1 MSREDKSVP
10 PIDGQ
15 LLVPFF
21 RVAAAQYTAWRK
33 DLGGVVKSG
42 YEGCNIDTALMVL
55 IHLLPGVRRSTLE
68 EALAAVK
75 CPEEYVKASF
85 ARLVKGGPAILGE
98 AKSYTPAAK
107 VENEVIERWLQLPC
121 AGAVMQDLDRVLRG
135 ARSGLS
141 VQVPLRCIS
150 GQQAVRLLCRTGHH
164 AEAYAFVSGI
174 ATDGQLRGPNGRH
187 KDTDEGW
194 RDRLF
199 ITLSE
204 LNPSDWREHPEVQE
218 TSWPTLI
225 ALMMKRS
232 VDACMPQLPPPD
244 WWLTVGEERL
254 LQADIVWVMGY
265 VGLQWGRQDILE
277 RAAAIKGGRDV
288 QTALQATLE
297 WWKSRDT
304 KQLSR
309 LLSCSAERNDY
320 LASIMHLLIFLAYKT
335 GGERELQAWWHRQV
349 YDSERAFGI
358 SYRHLFNPHQF
369 YDEQLP
375 LEWKITRRL
384 CTNIMETR
392 TIPVPGTGALQ
403 HADAL
408 IHALFVWQI
417 GGQFSDPR
425 LVHGIL
431 RVAEECRA
439 CGQLFYA
446 ACMLDCV
453 MAGRGVSPTLAE
465 DARALREML
474 PKVWPNLTRY
484 YVDAASMENNLK
496 RLEGVLQKWE
506 TGEVPADDSP
516 PPLHAIRWRVCPKVY
531 GFYPNEPNFRLE
543 FSLAKYNYKKNTL
556 SSGRQIS
563 LLELTCRDVLDTLNS
578 SDRALAKK
586 AEHLNAKHL
595 YGSGNESVKEMPAE
609 MLPFLQGK
617 PLVTYSDSA
626 GELELAIRKPHVY
639 VHTHEDGF
647 ELDCTELSTRI
658 QVAQPIGNKLDV
670 ITPIDDCEDLVELV
684 KECGRAGRLMLPP
697 TAMARL
703 EGRMGSLLER
713 VTIQGNLPAVPENVR
728 KIPCDVKIVVLIG
741 REEQGVHVTVAA
753 EPRPEVY
760 EIPGGGI
767 PSMAEE
773 KDGAVT
779 LWQRDWKGELEVY
792 QQLQQACP
800 MLAQRIDA
808 GGEVSVPDPAE
819 ALALL
824 EELQNQNL
832 AELRWKTN
840 STLRVSVL
848 NSTNKIRINLQ
859 KDSRGWFEVGGN
871 IALDE
876 QHSVGF
882 ADLLKSMQS
891 MYHGY
896 VKLNDELYVRL
907 SEDLERQLR
916 GMEILSLGS
925 SVKPGKKADS
935 RVPASALALLS
946 LSMAPEDIPPGLA
959 EVTGQIRAQYDAPV
973 VPPEGVRA
981 ELRPYQRAG
990 YEWMQRM
997 LNSGVGI
1004 CLADDMGLGKTLQVL
1019 SVLQMRSAAGCSLVV
1034 APASVCA
1041 GWKSEAERFTPGLR
1055 VHVYGSEGDRAEQLE
1070 HLTAGDVLVCS
1081 YGLLIS
1087 DEGQL
1092 TKRKWNVVVLDEAQA
1107 IKNSE
1112 TRRAEACYCLK
1123 ARGRI
1128 AATGTPV
1135 ENRMQELRSIFHF
1148 LNPGL
1153 LGSEKQFNARFRT
1166 PESAATLRRLIAPF
1180 VLRRLKQDVL
1190 ADLPEKTE
1198 SVLRVQ
1204 LSPEE
1209 RALYEVIRQE
1219 GLSLKTDGDPKARF
1233 RILAILTRLR
1243 RLCCASELVA
1253 TGRNPGSSKIDALME
1268 LADELKESGHKALV
1282 FSQFTD
1288 VLSIVE
1294 KRMKVAGHSYL
1305 YLDGSTP
1312 RARRAELVKSF
1323 QSGQAD
1329 FFLISLKAGG
1339 VGLTLTEADYVIL
1352 LDPWWNPAVEN
1363 QAADRSHRIGQ
1374 KNPVTVYRLVCSD
1387 TVEEKVLAIHE
1398 EKKALFDTLIND
1410 SSNAGPLSPSELIE
1424 LMR

>member
-1 MSREDKSVP
+1 MSKEDKSVP

-55 IHLLPGVRRSTLE
+55 IHLLPGVRRITLE

-85 ARLVKGGPAILGE
+85 TRLVKGGAVMLGE
-98 AKSYTPAAK
+98 AKSYTAAAK
-107 VENEVIERWLQLPC
+107 VENEVIERWLHLPC
-121 AGAVMQDLDRVLRG
+121 AEPVMQDLDRVLRG
-135 ARSGLS
+135 VRSGLPMR
-141 VQVPLRCIS
+141 VPLCCIS

-164 AEAYAFVSGI
+164 AEAYAFVIGI

-204 LNPSDWREHPEVQE
+204 LTPSDWREHPEVHE
-218 TSWPTLI
+218 PSWPTLI
-225 ALMMKRS
+225 ALMMNQS
-232 VDACMPQLPPPD
+232 TEACLPQLPPPD
-244 WWLTVGEERL
+244 WWLTVEEERL
-254 LQADIVWVMGY
+254 QKAGIVWVMGY
-265 VGLQWGRQDILE
+265 AGLQWGRQDMLE
-277 RAAAIKGGRDV
+277 RAAAIRGGGDE
-288 QTALQATLE
+288 QIALQATLE
-297 WWKSRDT
+297 WWQSRDT
-304 KQLSR
+304 KRLSR
-309 LLSCSAERNDY
+309 LLVYTAEHNDY
-320 LASIMHLLIFLAYKT
+320 LASIMHLMIILAYKT
-335 GGERELQAWWHRQV
+335 GGEKELRAWWHRQTFE
-349 YDSERAFGI
+349 SARAFGV
-358 SYRHLFNPHQF
+358 SYRHLYRPDQF
-369 YDEQLP
+369 YEDQLP
-375 LEWKITRRL
+375 PKWKITGRL
-384 CTNIMETR
+384 CTNMLDKRMILM
-392 TIPVPGTGALQ
+392 PGTGALQ

-417 GGQFSDPR
+417 GGRYSDPR

-453 MAGRGVSPTLAE
+453 IAGRGVSPTLAE
-465 DARALREML
+465 DARALRETL

-484 YVDAASMENNLK
+484 YVDAAVMESNLK
-496 RLEGVLQKWE
+496 RLEGVLRKWE
-506 TGEVPADDSP
+506 TGEAPPDDM
-516 PPLHAIRWRVCPKVY
+516 PPLHAIRWRVCPKVH

-556 SSGRQIS
+556 SSGRQLS
-563 LLELTCRDVLDTLNS
+563 LTDLTCREVLDTLS
-578 SDRALAKK
+578 SADRALAKK
-586 AEHLNAKHL
+586 AEYLNAKPR
-595 YGSGNESVKEMPAE
+595 YGSGDESIREMPAE
-609 MLPFLQGK
+609 MLTFLQGN
-617 PLVTYSDSA
+617 PLVTCSDFE
-626 GELELAIRKPHVY
+626 GDIEFAIRKPHVY

-658 QVAQPIGNKLDV
+658 QVAQPIGNKLDI
-670 ITPIDDCEDLVELV
+670 ITPIDDCEDLVTLV
-684 KECGRAGRLMLPP
+684 KECGRAGRLMLPR

-703 EGRMGSLLER
+703 EDRMGSLLER

-728 KIPCDVKIVVLIG
+728 KVPCDVKIVVLIG
-741 REEQGVHVTVAA
+741 REEQGVYVMVTA

-760 EIPGGGI
+760 ELPGGGI
-767 PSMAEE
+767 PTMAEE
-773 KDGAVT
+773 EGGVVT

-792 QQLQQACP
+792 QQLLQACP
-800 MLAQRIDA
+800 MLAQRVDA
-808 GGEVSVPDPAE
+808 GGEAAVPDPAE

-946 LSMAPEDIPPGLA
+946 LSMAPEDIPSGLT

-973 VPPEGVRA
+973 APPEGVRA

-1019 SVLQMRSAAGCSLVV
+1019 SVLQMRASDGCSLVV

-1268 LADELKESGHKALV
+1268 LAEELKESGHKALV

-1288 VLSIVE
+1288 VLAIVE
-1294 KRMKVAGHSYL
+1294 KRMKEAGHSYL